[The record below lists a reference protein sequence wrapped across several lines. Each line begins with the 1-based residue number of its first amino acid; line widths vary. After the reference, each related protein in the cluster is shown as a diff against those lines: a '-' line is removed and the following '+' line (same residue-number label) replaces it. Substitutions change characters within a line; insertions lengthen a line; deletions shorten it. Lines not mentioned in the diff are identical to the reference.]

1 VKIPIRSNI
10 ARFSRFLTRAVKEKI
25 AAKKFRQKISL
36 SYAILNGMLELFRLT
51 PL

>member
-10 ARFSRFLTRAVKEKI
+10 ARFPRFLTRAVKEDLMPE
-25 AAKKFRQKISL
+25 KFRQKISL

-51 PL
+51 QL